1 MLDIETLN
9 TIPDAQ
15 RQLKDSHGCASV
27 LTPTRTAKFLSI
39 SLEVP
44 SGLSPK
50 KPPLTDREGRDGF
63 PSPILFKQEA
73 SQTLQM
79 QFSPTGEEHKRP
91 SAIRSPALIQRCLN
105 PLHFSSLTLLKL
117 FHLVCSISTDR
128 GGITLHG
135 NAKLKFALCA

>member
-1 MLDIETLN
+1 MAPTKGKHTTFGTTVGPGVFVHPSIRVFILFLQN
-9 TIPDAQ
+9 PSPDRCHDLTSLLSLFLSAF
-15 RQLKDSHGCASV
+15 DHHTPASA

-50 KPPLTDREGRDGF
+50 KPSLTNRKGSDGF

-79 QFSPTGEEHKRP
+79 QFSPTGEEHK
-91 SAIRSPALIQRCLN
+91 
-105 PLHFSSLTLLKL
+105 
-117 FHLVCSISTDR
+117 
-128 GGITLHG
+128 
-135 NAKLKFALCA
+135 